1 MLNSGIMKF
10 KRVGGKYGNLV
21 PIEGCRDIP
30 FDIKRIYYITD
41 VESDISRG
49 FHSHRRLHQVL
60 LCLNGEVKIKLK
72 TPFEEEVIQLKNDS
86 RGLYIG
92 PMIWREMYDFSENA
106 VLLVLASDN
115 YSEDDYIRN
124 YDFYL
129 DEANKLF

>member
-1 MLNSGIMKF
+1 M
-10 KRVGGKYGNLV
+10 
-21 PIEGCRDIP
+21 
-30 FDIKRIYYITD
+30 
-41 VESDISRG
+41 
-49 FHSHRRLHQVL
+49 LHQVL